1 MKLSCRG
8 LHKNLLDP
16 ALAPPSTELQLEM
29 GRQLREKPLMQKDD
43 FKRTLGKKTQVNT
56 SDKRF
61 TMANLREKKKMKG
74 VLIRFLKQVSLPA
87 AKIALLVVP

>member
-1 MKLSCRG
+1 M
-8 LHKNLLDP
+8 N
-16 ALAPPSTELQLEM
+16 A
-29 GRQLREKPLMQKDD
+29 
-43 FKRTLGKKTQVNT
+43 

-61 TMANLREKKKMKG
+61 MMANLREKKKMKG